1 MISVWGE
8 FLQPDALPD
17 VNHSCRRWILDRL
30 PDKANELCP
39 PGFEIRVVLLLGTV
53 CPRHLLYPV
62 EPSCATSR
70 GRSPIR
76 NLGTRVAAVVPQ
88 HVSQSLTQADTTSQ
102 RNLTHG
108 VNNNSLFALFKIHTA
123 SESFVHMRETR
134 SAPVHYAGARRL
146 NLVPLCAPLAIYSGS
161 ITEIT
166 KN

>member
-1 MISVWGE
+1 M
-8 FLQPDALPD
+8 
-17 VNHSCRRWILDRL
+17 
-30 PDKANELCP
+30 
-39 PGFEIRVVLLLGTV
+39 
-53 CPRHLLYPV
+53 
-62 EPSCATSR
+62 
-70 GRSPIR
+70 
-76 NLGTRVAAVVPQ
+76 AAVVPQ

-146 NLVPLCAPLAIYSGS
+146 NLVPLCAS